1 MPCLYLLCDTTLPGK
16 MSKHCRGSFY
26 SPVRL
31 CWGCLAL
38 GRSKHALR
46 GLLRECVG
54 WGVPMHACRRAWG
67 KKCLLAGEE
76 RSHLVGQRLQE
87 SCLLLGFSA
96 SLWMPTA
103 SVIDGYMTT
112 SDVLLALRVAM
123 LQQEP
128 GAERG
133 AMQ

>member
-1 MPCLYLLCDTTLPGK
+1 M
-16 MSKHCRGSFY
+16 
-26 SPVRL
+26 
-31 CWGCLAL
+31 
-38 GRSKHALR
+38 
-46 GLLRECVG
+46 
-54 WGVPMHACRRAWG
+54 
-67 KKCLLAGEE
+67 AGEE